1 MQHLGQVI
9 EGPKKIKLWQ
19 QDKPKLGNTWPKTK
33 HAGTPLS
40 VMLTFRN
47 HC

>member
-19 QDKPKLGNTWPKTK
+19 QDKPNTWPKTK